1 MPEATGANPGAH
13 LRREPG
19 ITIFKRDL
27 GDSGLV
33 CKPAMADSAPAAASF
48 IESGSQT
55 AKRDLGKMGRPPNP
69 WPPMV
74 GGWHRVLFAIYHL
87 HMPWVIPTTSAAS
100 RAAMSARA
108 R

>member
-1 MPEATGANPGAH
+1 
-13 LRREPG
+13 
-19 ITIFKRDL
+19 
-27 GDSGLV
+27 
-33 CKPAMADSAPAAASF
+33 
-48 IESGSQT
+48 
-55 AKRDLGKMGRPPNP
+55 MGRPPNP